1 MVLHGGSKEVNNFDN
16 PRFTQNIFQ
25 KSHVWLPFLGH
36 WIPKIRRDGFPLY
49 SAIVRWF
56 FRFLGFGVKLFS
68 TFIVKFYHRWRPS
81 ATSWLC
87 IELHMTEI
95 DGAPFV
101 RKLLRFVCLFG
112 QKMTQI
118 YGSRMA
124 SYFLVSLSITCVPK
138 KKAIQ
143 TQLSLCRGRSLVK
156 EIGKVLWLKWFV
168 PWLFLEC
175 FFMNSFLCS
184 HLQEK
189 HGSLLWEAKGHYFYR
204 SKVQR
209 SPNSSPSLSTPG

>member
-1 MVLHGGSKEVNNFDN
+1 MYQVPLRLAPFQPENSSDSNGLWWFMVLHGGSKEVNNFDN

-68 TFIVKFYHRWRPS
+68 TFIVKFYHCWLSS

-101 RKLLRFVCLFG
+101 RKLLRFVCLV
-112 QKMTQI
+112 
-118 YGSRMA
+118 R
-124 SYFLVSLSITCVPK
+124 
-138 KKAIQ
+138 
-143 TQLSLCRGRSLVK
+143 R
-156 EIGKVLWLKWFV
+156 WLK
-168 PWLFLEC
+168 
-175 FFMNSFLCS
+175 ST
-184 HLQEK
+184 
-189 HGSLLWEAKGHYFYR
+189 
-204 SKVQR
+204 VQ
-209 SPNSSPSLSTPG
+209 GWHHIF

>member
-1 MVLHGGSKEVNNFDN
+1 MIKRVQILYGYWVGTELVIGALMWILSGPRLQSMSTLQTADGRCIRCPCALRHSNLKIPVILMVYGDSWCFMVAPRKSTIFDN

-68 TFIVKFYHRWRPS
+68 TFIVKFYHCWLSS

-87 IELHMTEI
+87 IEFTY
-95 DGAPFV
+95 DGDWRSTICEKIV
-101 RKLLRFVCLFG
+101 EVCLFG

-124 SYFLVSLSITCVPK
+124 SYFLVSLSITCVP
-138 KKAIQ
+138 
-143 TQLSLCRGRSLVK
+143 L
-156 EIGKVLWLKWFV
+156 
-168 PWLFLEC
+168 
-175 FFMNSFLCS
+175 
-184 HLQEK
+184 
-189 HGSLLWEAKGHYFYR
+189 
-204 SKVQR
+204 
-209 SPNSSPSLSTPG
+209 